1 MDSARGWEGLV
12 ARTPA
17 HIFRHRASRRESVES
32 EACFKGFDVFA
43 RRARGRA
50 LRARL
55 LPRRP
60 NAEKSR
66 PKATRTSER
75 SPLLTDAFPNPPAN
89 PIAPI
94 RRYFLSRL
102 KKVKKANGQIIAC
115 NEIFEEDVTSI
126 KNYGVWIRYQSR
138 TGFHNAYK
146 EYREVS
152 MNKAVDALYEE
163 MASRH
168 RVRAPCLQIIK
179 IAQVA
184 DDDVK
189 RDNTIQ
195 FLGRKEPVSFPVVN
209 KVLRPDAK
217 SQKTTFKY
225 SRPNFSA
232 L

>member
-1 MDSARGWEGLV
+1 MISRGARGG
-12 ARTPA
+12 ARS
-17 HIFRHRASRRESVES
+17 RAASI
-32 EACFKGFDVFA
+32 
-43 RRARGRA
+43 
-50 LRARL
+50 L
-55 LPRRP
+55 RP
-60 NAEKSR
+60 NARASPERDAKRFEHVTDRSR
-66 PKATRTSER
+66 
-75 SPLLTDAFPNPPAN
+75 NPPTVPHRA
-89 PIAPI
+89 ALL

-115 NEIFEEDVTSI
+115 NEIFEEDVTSL

-179 IAQVA
+179 IAKVA
-184 DDDVK
+184 DEDVK

>member
-1 MDSARGWEGLV
+1 MFFGGR
-12 ARTPA
+12 R
-17 HIFRHRASRRESVES
+17 RSRRVPVHRSTDPPPINHEHV
-32 EACFKGFDVFA
+32 ADLAVPPIIQTQQYRQFHIV
-43 RRARGRA
+43 GRHV
-50 LRARL
+50 
-55 LPRRP
+55 P
-60 NAEKSR
+60 
-66 PKATRTSER
+66 
-75 SPLLTDAFPNPPAN
+75 TDAMPEPQVYRMKLWSTDDTRAKSKFW
-89 PIAPI
+89 
-94 RRYFLSRL
+94 YFLSRL
-102 KKVKKANGQIIAC
+102 KKVKKANGQILAC

-126 KNYGVWIRYQSR
+126 KNFGIWIRYQSR

-184 DDDVK
+184 DADVK

-195 FLGRKEPVSFPVVN
+195 FLGVKEPVSFPVIN
-209 KVLRPDAK
+209 KVLRHDSK

-225 SRPNFSA
+225 KRPNFSA
-232 L
+232 V

>member
-1 MDSARGWEGLV
+1 MFFLGGCARSSLRVPDE
-12 ARTPA
+12 TPM
-17 HIFRHRASRRESVES
+17 
-32 EACFKGFDVFA
+32 K
-43 RRARGRA
+43 
-50 LRARL
+50 
-55 LPRRP
+55 
-60 NAEKSR
+60 
-66 PKATRTSER
+66 RTSLVLHDLVLHDHITDL
-75 SPLLTDAFPNPPAN
+75 PLQFLSINPN
-89 PIAPI
+89 
-94 RRYFLSRL
+94 RYFLSRL

-179 IAQVA
+179 IALVA
-184 DDDVK
+184 DADVK

-209 KVLRPDAK
+209 KVLRADAK

-225 SRPNFSA
+225 TRPNFSA

>member
-1 MDSARGWEGLV
+1 MDPARGWEGLA
-12 ARTPA
+12 ARTPG
-17 HIFRHRASRRESVES
+17 HIFRHRGVDAKASKAKRVLRVLTFSRV
-32 EACFKGFDVFA
+32 
-43 RRARGRA
+43 ARGGARYSRGSFPDARTLESRA
-50 LRARL
+50 
-55 LPRRP
+55 
-60 NAEKSR
+60 
-66 PKATRTSER
+66 KATRTSER
-75 SPLLTDAFPNPPAN
+75 SPLLTDAFSEPTRQPYRSP
-89 PIAPI
+89 

>member
-1 MDSARGWEGLV
+1 MAPFRYHQY
-12 ARTPA
+12 
-17 HIFRHRASRRESVES
+17 HIVGRHVPTEAQPEPQIYRMKLWSLDDTRA
-32 EACFKGFDVFA
+32 
-43 RRARGRA
+43 
-50 LRARL
+50 
-55 LPRRP
+55 
-60 NAEKSR
+60 KS
-66 PKATRTSER
+66 K
-75 SPLLTDAFPNPPAN
+75 FW
-89 PIAPI
+89 
-94 RRYFLSRL
+94 YFLSRL

-115 NEIFEEDVTSI
+115 NEIFEEDVTSL

-179 IAQVA
+179 IAKVS
-184 DDDVK
+184 DEDVK

>member
-1 MDSARGWEGLV
+1 MRLPPPLCRNASTSPERDS
-12 ARTPA
+12 
-17 HIFRHRASRRESVES
+17 
-32 EACFKGFDVFA
+32 KVFHDTS
-43 RRARGRA
+43 
-50 LRARL
+50 LTFVK
-55 LPRRP
+55 P
-60 NAEKSR
+60 NHH
-66 PKATRTSER
+66 PPPI
-75 SPLLTDAFPNPPAN
+75 PLC
-89 PIAPI
+89 
-94 RRYFLSRL
+94 RYFLSRL

-115 NEIFEEDVTSI
+115 NEIFEEDVTSL

-184 DDDVK
+184 DEDVK

>member
-1 MDSARGWEGLV
+1 MISRG
-12 ARTPA
+12 
-17 HIFRHRASRRESVES
+17 
-32 EACFKGFDVFA
+32 
-43 RRARGRA
+43 ARGRA
-50 LRARL
+50 FAPASIL
-55 LPRRP
+55 RP
-60 NAEKSR
+60 NARASPERDAKRFEHVTDRSR
-66 PKATRTSER
+66 
-75 SPLLTDAFPNPPAN
+75 NPPTVPHRA
-89 PIAPI
+89 ALL

-115 NEIFEEDVTSI
+115 NEIFEEDVTSL

-179 IAQVA
+179 IAKVA
-184 DDDVK
+184 DEDVK

>member
-1 MDSARGWEGLV
+1 MISRGARGGARSRPPPLSARTLE
-12 ARTPA
+12 
-17 HIFRHRASRRESVES
+17 
-32 EACFKGFDVFA
+32 
-43 RRARGRA
+43 
-50 LRARL
+50 
-55 LPRRP
+55 RRP
-60 NAEKSR
+60 NAMRTRFEHVTDRSR
-66 PKATRTSER
+66 
-75 SPLLTDAFPNPPAN
+75 NPPTVPHRA
-89 PIAPI
+89 ALL

-115 NEIFEEDVTSI
+115 NEIFEEDVTSL

-179 IAQVA
+179 IAKVA
-184 DDDVK
+184 DEDVK

>member
-1 MDSARGWEGLV
+1 MRVSTRVALAPRAGAARLNPRSNRDPPTITTARALTASPSVFPDS
-12 ARTPA
+12 
-17 HIFRHRASRRESVES
+17 RAS
-32 EACFKGFDVFA
+32 A
-43 RRARGRA
+43 
-50 LRARL
+50 
-55 LPRRP
+55 
-60 NAEKSR
+60 
-66 PKATRTSER
+66 
-75 SPLLTDAFPNPPAN
+75 
-89 PIAPI
+89 

-115 NEIFEEDVTSI
+115 NEIFEEDVTSL

-184 DDDVK
+184 DDDAK
-189 RDNTIQ
+189 RENTIQ

-232 L
+232 V